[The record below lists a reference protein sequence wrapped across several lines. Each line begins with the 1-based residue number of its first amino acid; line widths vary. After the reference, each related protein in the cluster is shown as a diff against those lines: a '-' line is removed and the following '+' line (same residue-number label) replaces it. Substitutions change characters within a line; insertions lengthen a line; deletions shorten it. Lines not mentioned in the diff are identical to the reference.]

1 MEIITKTRIFKPTE
15 YSIYKPKICF
25 VSTYVPKP
33 CGIATFTHDLL
44 RHIDNYNILIPSR
57 VIAMNG
63 KNDNYIYP
71 EEVVKIIEIEK
82 VDDYKEACYFVNDS
96 DIEVVNIQ
104 HEFGIFGGEYGEY
117 LLEFLSDLKKPCVTT
132 FHTVLPNPPTKMRE
146 IVRKIGDK
154 SSYIVVMTNLGRELL
169 KEQYGIGKRKIELIY
184 HGVPFAYLRPTDYF
198 KEKLNLSGKIVL
210 STFGLLSRGKGIEY
224 VIYAL
229 PDILKEFNNVVY
241 LIIGATHPNIV
252 RIEGE
257 SYREFLMKE
266 VERLNLNENVIFV
279 NKFLSLEELLNYL
292 CATDIYITPYLNPG
306 QITSGTLSYAIGCGK
321 ACISTPYLYAK
332 DILENGKRGL
342 LVNFRDPEGISESVI
357 YLLKNPEKK
366 KQMER
371 ESYKLGQK
379 MTWEKVAWEYL
390 TLFSR
395 VSLSRGESVSVYFE
409 DRLLP
414 IKLTHLETLTDD
426 VGIIQHAKF
435 SMADRKTGYT
445 TDDNA
450 RALIVATKHY
460 NMYIDQKSLNLINT
474 YLSFIYYMQKSN
486 GRFHNLLGYDRNF
499 LDNDGGDDC
508 FGRCIWAIGYLLSSE
523 FIYENIKGAA
533 KHIFDLAFPQIENIN
548 SLRGIANCIE
558 GLYYY
563 LKFEKNERAKEL
575 VKKLSEKM
583 IENYRNSSESNWK
596 WFENIIT
603 YENAKL
609 PLALLIAYEITEE
622 KEYFDKGIESLN
634 FLIDITII
642 DNRFIPIGNNG
653 WYVKGGKRAYY
664 DQQPVE
670 SACMIEVLKKAEKL
684 TGNEKYANLS
694 LIVFD
699 WFLGRNTKGEMM
711 YDPVTGGCYDGL
723 TKNGPNRNQG
733 AESTISYLLARLE
746 IEEI

>member
-1 MEIITKTRIFKPTE
+1 
-15 YSIYKPKICF
+15 
-25 VSTYVPKP
+25 
-33 CGIATFTHDLL
+33 
-44 RHIDNYNILIPSR
+44 
-57 VIAMNG
+57 
-63 KNDNYIYP
+63 
-71 EEVVKIIEIEK
+71 
-82 VDDYKEACYFVNDS
+82 
-96 DIEVVNIQ
+96 
-104 HEFGIFGGEYGEY
+104 
-117 LLEFLSDLKKPCVTT
+117 
-132 FHTVLPNPPTKMRE
+132 
-146 IVRKIGDK
+146 
-154 SSYIVVMTNLGRELL
+154 
-169 KEQYGIGKRKIELIY
+169 LIY

-198 KEKLNLSGKIVL
+198 KEKLNLSGKIIL

-257 SYREFLMKE
+257 SYREFLMRE

-379 MTWEKVAWEYL
+379 ITWEKVAWEYL

-450 RALIVATKHY
+450 EH
-460 NMYIDQKSLNLINT
+460 
-474 YLSFIYYMQKSN
+474 
-486 GRFHNLLGYDRNF
+486 
-499 LDNDGGDDC
+499 
-508 FGRCIWAIGYLLSSE
+508 
-523 FIYENIKGAA
+523 
-533 KHIFDLAFPQIENIN
+533 
-548 SLRGIANCIE
+548 
-558 GLYYY
+558 
-563 LKFEKNERAKEL
+563 
-575 VKKLSEKM
+575 
-583 IENYRNSSESNWK
+583 
-596 WFENIIT
+596 
-603 YENAKL
+603 
-609 PLALLIAYEITEE
+609 
-622 KEYFDKGIESLN
+622 
-634 FLIDITII
+634 
-642 DNRFIPIGNNG
+642 
-653 WYVKGGKRAYY
+653 
-664 DQQPVE
+664 
-670 SACMIEVLKKAEKL
+670 
-684 TGNEKYANLS
+684 
-694 LIVFD
+694 
-699 WFLGRNTKGEMM
+699 
-711 YDPVTGGCYDGL
+711 
-723 TKNGPNRNQG
+723 
-733 AESTISYLLARLE
+733 
-746 IEEI
+746 